1 MMKLNVNEKNKI
13 IMNDIISFRGEY
25 RWLSNF
31 APVEIHYNGK
41 KYQSVEAAYQSA
53 KCDDQVWKNFCQRGT
68 PSDIKRQGKLIAL
81 RPDWD
86 EVKYNIMKELITQK
100 FVLKPYKQLLVD
112 TGDVQIIE
120 RNTWNDTYWGV
131 NSRTGEGLNNLG
143 KLIMNMR
150 ETLQVYT
157 PATKEL

>member
-1 MMKLNVNEKNKI
+1 
-13 IMNDIISFRGEY
+13 MNDITSFKREY
-25 RWLSNF
+25 KWLSNF
-31 APVEIHYNGK
+31 APVDIYYEGK
-41 KYQSVEAAYQSA
+41 LYRSIEAAYQSA
-53 KCDDQVWKNFCQRGT
+53 KCDDQVWKNFCQRGA
-68 PSDIKRQGKLIAL
+68 SWDIKRQSKLIAL

-86 EVKYNIMKELITQK
+86 EVKYDIMKELVTKK
-100 FVLKPYKQLLVD
+100 FVLEPYKQLLVD

-120 RNTWNDTYWGV
+120 GNTWNDTYWGV